1 MTAMAEE
8 NRTQHG
14 GSNVDDPV
22 QAAIYYGVDVA
33 QFRDNLALTVS
44 ERLRRHQIALSTV
57 EMLRKARRL

>member
-14 GSNVDDPV
+14 GSSVDDPV
-22 QAAIYYGVDVA
+22 QAAIYYGVVA